1 MAIVLAMASVASTAA
16 TMCVFIRASIWGQVT
31 MFLVILLIYFL
42 AMSMSQ
48 VRLRANSPTEQVRR
62 TSLQTRPTCPLP
74 PPIIWS
80 KWKKNDHQR
89 RTVPLQRNICHPKRK
104 RCLKSMPLPQSP
116 ISHLP

>member
-48 VRLRANSPTEQVRR
+48 VRLWANSPTEQVRR
-62 TSLQTRPTCPLP
+62 TSLQTRLICLLL
-74 PPIIWS
+74 PPIILS
-80 KWKKNDHQR
+80 RWKRNVHQ
-89 RTVPLQRNICHPKRK
+89 PLIDLLQKNICYPKRSLRIK
-104 RCLKSMPLPQSP
+104 NMLHPQNLISLLP
-116 ISHLP
+116 